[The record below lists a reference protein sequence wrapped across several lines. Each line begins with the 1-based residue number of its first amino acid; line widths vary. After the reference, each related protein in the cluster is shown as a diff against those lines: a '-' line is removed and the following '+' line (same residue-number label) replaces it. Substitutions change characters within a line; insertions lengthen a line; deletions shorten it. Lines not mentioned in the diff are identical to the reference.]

1 MKTKVLKFI
10 IPVATLAI
18 TSCVEGT
25 KKPNTKTGFVKVD
38 GVTMVSSDFNNAFA
52 PSKGDVKLLVVPISF
67 VGDAKDQP
75 SDKYVDWTDSKI
87 SEVENLYFGQSDSL
101 YAYYS
106 AASFNQLHISGMV
119 APIYENNT
127 IATSDVRDDT
137 SYQTLFDLIENAVN
151 WLEDTQTN
159 INWSEYDL
167 NQDGCIDNV
176 HLITNYYEQ
185 ERSEPLG
192 PHTYQTNKIGTLERP
207 SANVYS
213 ISNTGF
219 MTNSI
224 TSIHEQGH
232 IFGLQ
237 DYYDYTLDS
246 EIDYVGGYDMQ
257 SQTCFDW
264 NSFSKLSMG
273 WVKPYVI
280 NGEADVTTVNIKAAS
295 INGDCILIPAN
306 YSSWNGSAF
315 DEYFLLE
322 LFAPFGNNKKDWQK
336 YQSSLGNKPG
346 IRLYHVD
353 ARMYGSNT
361 EEPYERESGSFENK
375 LIIEDLEEQRI
386 NSKEDIAKWNKRA
399 LGTNNS
405 SSWVE
410 GNEGIEQL
418 GDKPL
423 LSLIQKG
430 KEFTFASKN
439 GRHTLSANDLFKPGD
454 TFSFKDYSIFLNKN
468 IEVQELTNEGEDFP
482 YTFTV
487 DYVDEDDAT
496 ITFNKVKH

>member
-38 GVTMVSSDFNNAFA
+38 EVTMVSSDFNNAFA

-75 SDKYVDWTDSKI
+75 SDKYVDWTNNKI

-119 APIYENNT
+119 APIYENNSIT
-127 IATSDVRDDT
+127 TSSIRADD
-137 SYQTLFDLIENAVN
+137 SGEVLFQLIEAAVG

-159 INWSEYDL
+159 INWNEYDF
-167 NQDGCIDNV
+167 NQDGCIDNI
-176 HLITNYYEQ
+176 HLITDYYE
-185 ERSEPLG
+185 EDWGTTLW
-192 PHTYQTNKIGTLERP
+192 PHMWQTNIIGTVERP

-213 ISNTGF
+213 ISGTGF
-219 MTNSI
+219 MSDPYTA
-224 TSIHEQGH
+224 IHEQGH

-280 NGEADVTTVNIKAAS
+280 NGEADVTTVNIKAAT
-295 INGDCILIPAN
+295 INGDCIIIPAD
-306 YSSWNGSAF
+306 YSTWNGSAF

-322 LFAPFGNNKKDWQK
+322 LFAPFGNNKKDWIEH
-336 YQSSLGNKPG
+336 QSSLGSKAG

-468 IEVQELTNEGEDFP
+468 FEVQELTNEGEDFP

>member
-25 KKPNTKTGFVKVD
+25 KKPNTKTGFVKAD
-38 GVTMVSSDFNNAFA
+38 EVTMVSSDFNNAYA

-75 SDKYVDWTDSKI
+75 SDKYVDWTDSLKNDVQNI
-87 SEVENLYFGQSDSL
+87 YFGQSDSL

-119 APIYENNT
+119 APTYENST
-127 IATSDVRDDT
+127 ITTSSIRNDN
-137 SYQTLFDLIENAVN
+137 SCETLFQLIEDAVS
-151 WLEDTQTN
+151 WLEDTQTS

-167 NQDGCIDNV
+167 NQDGCIDNI
-176 HLITNYYEQ
+176 HLITDFYE
-185 ERSEPLG
+185 EDWGTTLW
-192 PHTYQTNKIGTLERP
+192 PHMWQTNIIGTVERP

-213 ISNTGF
+213 ISGTGF
-219 MTNSI
+219 MSNAVTA
-224 TSIHEQGH
+224 IHEQGH

-237 DYYDYTLDS
+237 DYYDYTPKS
-246 EIDYVGGYDMQ
+246 EIDYVGGFDMQ
-257 SQTCFDW
+257 SQNCFDW

-295 INGDCILIPAN
+295 INGDCILIPAD

-336 YQSSLGNKPG
+336 YQSSLGYKPG

-353 ARMYGSNT
+353 ARMYGSNSL
-361 EEPYERESGSFENK
+361 EPYAKEDGTYDNK
-375 LIIEDLEEQRI
+375 LKVEDLETQQI
-386 NSKEDIAKWNKRA
+386 KSKEDIAKWNKRA
-399 LGTNNS
+399 FGANNS
-405 SSWVE
+405 SNWIE
-410 GNEGIEQL
+410 GNEGIAQL
-418 GDKPL
+418 ADKPML
-423 LSLIQKG
+423 TLVQKG

-439 GRHTLSANDLFKPGD
+439 GRHTLSANDLFKPSD
-454 TFSFKDYSIFLNKN
+454 TFSFEDYSIFLNKEA
-468 IEVQELTNEGEDFP
+468 EVQELTNKGEDFP

-487 DYVDEDDAT
+487 DYVDEDEAT

>member
-1 MKTKVLKFI
+1 MKAKVFKFI
-10 IPVATLAI
+10 IPVATLAV
-18 TSCVEGT
+18 TSCIGGQ
-25 KKPNTKTGFVKVD
+25 KKPNTKTGFVKVNE
-38 GVTMVSSDFNNAFA
+38 VSMVASDFNNAYA
-52 PSKGDVKLLVVPISF
+52 PSTGDVKLLVIPISF
-67 VGDAKDQP
+67 KGDAKDKP
-75 SDKYVDWTDSKI
+75 SSSYIDWNDIQINK
-87 SEVENLYFGQSDSL
+87 VNDFYFGQSDSL

-119 APIYENNT
+119 APIYENST
-127 IATSDVRDDT
+127 IATSDVCDDS

-151 WLEDTQTN
+151 WLEDTQVD

-185 ERSEPLG
+185 EWSEPLW
-192 PHTYQTNKIGTLERP
+192 PHMYQTNKIGTLERP

-237 DYYDYTLDS
+237 DYYDYSPDS

-257 SQTCFDW
+257 SHNCFDW

-295 INGDCILIPAN
+295 INGDCIIIPAD

-322 LFAPFGNNKKDWQK
+322 LFAPYGNNKKDWQK
-336 YQSSLGNKPG
+336 YQSNLGSKPG

-353 ARMYGSNT
+353 ARMYGGNS
-361 EEPYERESGSFENK
+361 YEYYSDSQGRSQAK
-375 LIIEDLEEQRI
+375 LKVDDLEDQLI
-386 NSKEDIAKWNKRA
+386 KSKEDISRWNIKSFGA
-399 LGTNNS
+399 NNS
-405 SSWVE
+405 SNWTD
-410 GNEGIEQL
+410 GNEGIVQL
-418 GDKPL
+418 ENNPL
-423 LSLIQKG
+423 LTLVQKG
-430 KEFTFASKN
+430 KNFTFASTS
-439 GRHTLSANDLFKPGD
+439 GRHTLSSGDLFKLGD
-454 TFSFKDYSIFLNKN
+454 TFSFEDYSIFLNK
-468 IEVQELTNEGEDFP
+468 EAKAQELTNKGEDFP
-482 YTFTV
+482 YTFTI
-487 DYVDEDDAT
+487 DYIDEDDAT